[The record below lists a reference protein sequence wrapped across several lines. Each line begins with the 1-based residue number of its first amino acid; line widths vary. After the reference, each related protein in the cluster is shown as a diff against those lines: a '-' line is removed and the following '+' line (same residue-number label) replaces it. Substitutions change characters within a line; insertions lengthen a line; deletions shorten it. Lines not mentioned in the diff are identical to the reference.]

1 MKFNTALLASLLLGL
16 CLHAPAMANTKANTK
31 AKKTASPAASK
42 GKKVGKSNQ
51 AATAG
56 KVAGPAAAQLA
67 RSHETQLEAG
77 CLDAQGLAQ
86 LHERLKMPAADGLE
100 SAALSLQPQERAA
113 CWPYSAVMTKPWVR
127 DGLALLT
134 PAAERGLPEA
144 LIYFR
149 SQSQPT
155 TSPTRWTYPSESGG
169 LRQLSTA
176 GLRAEDGD
184 LQDVPAH
191 LMWEVELMAR
201 TMVQALKLS
210 PGTHHLRLT
219 LAADRQS
226 GFEKIYAIELLE
238 SATFGQVE
246 AAIWLERQG
255 VPGAY
260 FSLQGLDYERMLWQS
275 PVQFS
280 RISRG
285 VGPSVTTIRRKV
297 AVTARK
303 QGKPRT
309 VVRTF
314 RVRGQHIGIDFA
326 APTGTPVVAV
336 ADGEVLHA
344 DFNGGYGKLII
355 IDHGQGHHT
364 YYAHLSAY
372 ASDIRPGAPV
382 RRGETIGFVGSTGF
396 STGPHLHYE
405 IRKQGLYIDPT
416 LTHNKLEFWT
426 LSEPEQP
433 ALLARL
439 LMLQW
444 APKSVPALIEASRGA
459 Q

>member
-16 CLHAPAMANTKANTK
+16 CLNAPAQANPKNKKATG
-31 AKKTASPAASK
+31 AAVSK
-42 GKKVGKSNQ
+42 GKKVAKSK
-51 AATAG
+51 
-56 KVAGPAAAQLA
+56 KVTLVQKAAGPAAAQLA
-67 RSHETQLEAG
+67 RSHESQLQAG

-86 LHERLKMPAADGLE
+86 LHERMQMPPEPAP
-100 SAALSLQPQERAA
+100 LSLQTQERVA
-113 CWPYSAVMTKPWVR
+113 CWPYSAVITRPLVR
-127 DGLALLT
+127 DGLAVLLT
-134 PAAERGLPEA
+134 PAGEQSQPEA

-149 SQSQPT
+149 SSSQAQA
-155 TSPTRWTYPSESGG
+155 SAVRWNYPAGHNG

-191 LMWEVELMAR
+191 LMWEVELIAR
-201 TMVQALKLS
+201 TMGQALKLA

-219 LAADRQS
+219 LATEQTS
-226 GFEKIYAIELLE
+226 GIEKIYAIELLE
-238 SATFGQVE
+238 SATLALVE
-246 AAIWLERQG
+246 SAVWLERQG
-255 VPGAY
+255 MPGAY

-285 VGPSVTTIRRKV
+285 VGPSVVTIRRKV
-297 AVTARK
+297 AVKTRK

-372 ASDIRPGAPV
+372 ASDIRPGTPV

-405 IRKQGLYIDPT
+405 IRKQGQYIDPT
-416 LTHNKLEFWT
+416 LTQHKLQFWT
-426 LSEPEQP
+426 LTEDEQP

-444 APKSVPALIEASRGA
+444 APSSLPALIEASRGA
-459 Q
+459 GAQ

>member
-16 CLHAPAMANTKANTK
+16 CLHAPAMGNTKAQ
-31 AKKTASPAASK
+31 KTASPAASK
-42 GKKVGKSNQ
+42 GKKVAKAQ
-51 AATAG
+51 
-56 KVAGPAAAQLA
+56 KVTTVRKAAGPAAAQLA
-67 RSHETQLEAG
+67 KSHESQIQAG

-86 LHERLKMPAADGLE
+86 LHERMQMPLE
-100 SAALSLQPQERAA
+100 PGALSLQSQERAA
-113 CWPYSAVMTKPWVR
+113 CWPYSAVMTRPLVR
-127 DGLALLT
+127 DGLARLLA
-134 PAAERGLPEA
+134 PEGERSQPEA

-149 SQSQPT
+149 SPSDAAA
-155 TSPTRWTYPSESGG
+155 SPMRWTYPSDQGG

-176 GLRAEDGD
+176 GLRADDGD

-191 LMWEVELMAR
+191 LLWEVELIAR
-201 TMVQALKLS
+201 MMGQALKLS

-219 LAADRQS
+219 LAADPAS
-226 GFEKIYAIELLE
+226 GLEKIYAIELLE
-238 SATFGQVE
+238 SATSAPVE

-255 VPGAY
+255 MPGAY

-285 VGPSVTTIRRKV
+285 VGPSAVTIRRKV
-297 AVTARK
+297 TVKSRK

-314 RVRGQHIGIDFA
+314 RVKGQHIGIDFA

-336 ADGEVLHA
+336 ADGEVIHA

-372 ASDIRPGAPV
+372 ASDIRPGTPV
-382 RRGETIGFVGSTGF
+382 RRGETIGLVGSTGF

-405 IRKQGLYIDPT
+405 IRKQGQYIDPT
-416 LTHNKLEFWT
+416 LAHQKLQFWSLT
-426 LSEPEQP
+426 EEEQP

-444 APKSVPALIEASRGA
+444 APKSGPALIEASRGA
-459 Q
+459 SAQ

>member
-1 MKFNTALLASLLLGL
+1 MKYNTALLAGLLLGL
-16 CLHAPAMANTKANTK
+16 CLHAPAIGNTKP
-31 AKKTASPAASK
+31 KKTPSPAASK
-42 GKKVGKSNQ
+42 GKK
-51 AATAG
+51 AASAK
-56 KVAGPAAAQLA
+56 KVTTVRKAPGPPAAQLA
-67 RSHETQLEAG
+67 KSHDSQLEAG

-86 LHERLKMPAADGLE
+86 LHERMQMPAE
-100 SAALSLQPQERAA
+100 PAALSLQAQEGAP
-113 CWPYSAVMTKPWVR
+113 CWPYSAVMTRPLVR
-127 DGLALLT
+127 DGLALLRP
-134 PAAERGLPEA
+134 PAGEQGQPEA

-149 SQSQPT
+149 SQAQAAA
-155 TSPTRWTYPSESGG
+155 SPIRWTYPTDQGG
-169 LRQLSTA
+169 LRQLSTT

-191 LMWEVELMAR
+191 LLWEVELMAR
-201 TMVQALKLS
+201 TMGQALKLS

-226 GFEKIYAIELLE
+226 GLEKVYAIELLE
-238 SATFGQVE
+238 SATLAPVE

-285 VGPSVTTIRRKV
+285 VGPSVVTIRRKV
-297 AVTARK
+297 AVKTRK
-303 QGKPRT
+303 HSKPQT

-336 ADGEVLHA
+336 ADGEVIHA

-355 IDHGQGHHT
+355 VDHGQGHHT

-372 ASDIRPGAPV
+372 ASDIRLGTPV

-416 LTHNKLEFWT
+416 LTHQKLQFWT
-426 LSEPEQP
+426 LTEEEQP

-444 APKSVPALIEASRGA
+444 APKSSPALIEASRGA
-459 Q
+459 STQ

>member
-16 CLHAPAMANTKANTK
+16 CLHAPAIGNTKP
-31 AKKTASPAASK
+31 KKTPSPAASK
-42 GKKVGKSNQ
+42 GKKVVSAKKV
-51 AATAG
+51 ATAS
-56 KVAGPAAAQLA
+56 KAVGPPAAQLA
-67 RSHETQLEAG
+67 RGHDSQLEAG

-86 LHERLKMPAADGLE
+86 LHERMQMPAE
-100 SAALSLQPQERAA
+100 PAALSLQVQERAP
-113 CWPYSAVMTKPWVR
+113 CWPYSAVMTRPLVR
-127 DGLALLT
+127 DGLALLRT
-134 PAAERGLPEA
+134 PAGEHSAPEA

-149 SQSQPT
+149 SQSEGAA
-155 TSPTRWTYPSESGG
+155 SPMRWTYPADPGG

-191 LMWEVELMAR
+191 LLWEVELMAR
-201 TMVQALKLS
+201 TMGQALKLS

-226 GFEKIYAIELLE
+226 GLEKVYAIELLE
-238 SATFGQVE
+238 SATFAPVE
-246 AAIWLERQG
+246 VAVWLERQSM
-255 VPGAY
+255 PGAY

-285 VGPSVTTIRRKV
+285 VGPGVVTVRRKV
-297 AVTARK
+297 AVQTRK
-303 QGKPRT
+303 QAKPQT

-336 ADGEVLHA
+336 ADGEVIHA
-344 DFNGGYGKLII
+344 DVNGGYGKLII
-355 IDHGQGHHT
+355 VDHGQGHHT

-372 ASDIRPGAPV
+372 GSDIRPGTPV

-405 IRKQGLYIDPT
+405 IRKQGRYIDPT
-416 LTHNKLEFWT
+416 LTHQKLQFWT
-426 LSEPEQP
+426 LTEEEQP
-433 ALLARL
+433 ELLARL

-444 APKSVPALIEASRGA
+444 ASKSVPALIEASRGA
-459 Q
+459 STR